1 MKKLNWKRIIGIFV
15 LVMLFFSIVY
25 SVYQIIVTPE
35 VAVVEGAKVKSDY
48 FLMLVQC
55 CLGMIVFWLPSVL
68 EKRLSF
74 DMPNYMEIA
83 YFIFLYC
90 AIYLG
95 EVHNFYY
102 VIPCWDNILHCFSG
116 AMLGAFGFSLV
127 KILNDSEKIYVVL
140 SPAFIALFAFCFA
153 VTVGAVWEIYEFA
166 GDSLFGLNMQKFKL
180 ADGTLLV
187 GAEALKDTMHDII
200 IDSIGAFVVS
210 LSGYLSMLGSEKY
223 KEYKKNKQK

>member
-1 MKKLNWKRIIGIFV
+1 
-15 LVMLFFSIVY
+15 
-25 SVYQIIVTPE
+25 
-35 VAVVEGAKVKSDY
+35 
-48 FLMLVQC
+48 
-55 CLGMIVFWLPSVL
+55 
-68 EKRLSF
+68 
-74 DMPNYMEIA
+74 
-83 YFIFLYC
+83 
-90 AIYLG
+90 
-95 EVHNFYY
+95 
-102 VIPCWDNILHCFSG
+102 
-116 AMLGAFGFSLV
+116 MLGAFGFSLV
-127 KILNDSEKIYVVL
+127 KILNDSEKIHVVL